1 MIGILI
7 PAHNEEDLLDECL
20 SAAMRASRHG
30 LLAGERVEVLVV
42 LDSCTDRSAQIVSG
56 YPVLSLHI
64 DARNVGQARAA
75 GAQLLLERG
84 ARWISCSD
92 ADSRVADDWLVAQL
106 GLGADAVCGTV
117 TVEHWHESF
126 DAAAQIRYHRHYRAC
141 DGHRHIHG
149 ANLGISADAYRWAG
163 GFKPLACDEDVQ
175 LVRELE
181 LDGANIAWSHRP
193 QVLTSARFDSRAR
206 GGFGDY
212 LRNLAQIEQ
221 KKRIRLI
228 CDATNLAS

>member
-20 SAAMRASRHG
+20 SAALRASKHG
-30 LLAGERVEVLVV
+30 LLAGERVDVLVV
-42 LDSCTDRSAQIVSG
+42 LDSCTDRSEQIVSK
-56 YPVLSLHI
+56 YPVLSLNI
-64 DARNVGQARAA
+64 KARNVGQARAT
-75 GAQLLLERG
+75 GARMLLERG

-117 TVEHWHESF
+117 TVERWHESF
-126 DAAAQIRYHRHYRAC
+126 DKAAQIRYHSHYRAG

-149 ANLGISADAYRWAG
+149 ANLGISADAYRLAG
-163 GFKPLACDEDVQ
+163 GFEPLACDEDVQ
-175 LVRELE
+175 LVRQLE
-181 LDGANIAWSHRP
+181 LTGANIAWSHRP
-193 QVLTSARFDSRAR
+193 LVHTSARLDSRAQ

-212 LRNLAQIEQ
+212 LRNLVQIG
-221 KKRIRLI
+221 
-228 CDATNLAS
+228 

>member
-7 PAHNEEDLLDECL
+7 PAHNEEALLDESL
-20 SAAMRASRHG
+20 SAALRASKHG
-30 LLAGERVEVLVV
+30 LLAGEPVEVLVV
-42 LDSCTDRSAQIVSG
+42 LDSCTDRSAHIVSQ

-75 GAQLLLERG
+75 GAHMLLERG
-84 ARWISCSD
+84 ARWISCTD

-117 TVEHWHESF
+117 TVERWDESF
-126 DAAAQIRYHRHYRAC
+126 DEAAQIRYHRHYRAC

-181 LDGANIAWSHRP
+181 LSGANIAWSHRP
-193 QVLTSARFDSRAR
+193 QVRTSARLDSRAR

-212 LRNLAQIEQ
+212 LRHLAHLE
-221 KKRIRLI
+221 
-228 CDATNLAS
+228 

>member
-20 SAAMRASRHG
+20 SAAMRASKHG

-42 LDSCTDRSAQIVSG
+42 LDSCTDRSAQIVGG
-56 YPVLSLHI
+56 YPVLSLNI
-64 DARNVGQARAA
+64 NARNVGEARAA
-75 GAQLLLERG
+75 GARILLERG

-126 DAAAQIRYHRHYRAC
+126 DEAAQIRYHSHYRAC

-149 ANLGISADAYRWAG
+149 ANLGVSADAYRWAG
-163 GFKPLACDEDVQ
+163 GFKPLACNEDVQ
-175 LVRELE
+175 LVRQLE
-181 LDGANIAWSHRP
+181 LSGANIAWSHRP
-193 QVLTSARFDSRAR
+193 QVHTSARLDGRAR
-206 GGFGDY
+206 GGFADY
-212 LRNLAQIEQ
+212 LRKTAQLE
-221 KKRIRLI
+221 
-228 CDATNLAS
+228 

>member
-7 PAHNEEDLLDECL
+7 PAHNEEVLLDECL
-20 SAAMRASRHG
+20 SAALRASKHA
-30 LLAGERVEVLVV
+30 LLAGEPVEVLVV
-42 LDSCTDRSAQIVSG
+42 LDSCTDRSAHIVG
-56 YPVLSLHI
+56 RYPVLNLQI
-64 DARNVGQARAA
+64 EARNVGQARAA
-75 GAQLLLERG
+75 GARLLLERG
-84 ARWISCSD
+84 ARWIACSD

-126 DAAAQIRYHRHYRAC
+126 DQAAQIRYHSHYRGC

-163 GFKPLACDEDVQ
+163 GFQPLACDEDVQ

-181 LDGANIAWSHRP
+181 LSGANIAWSHRP
-193 QVLTSARFDSRAR
+193 QVHTSARLDSRAR

-212 LRNLAQIEQ
+212 LRQLAQ
-221 KKRIRLI
+221 L
-228 CDATNLAS
+228 

>member
-20 SAAMRASRHG
+20 SAALRASRHG
-30 LLAGERVEVLVV
+30 LLAGERVEILVV
-42 LDSCTDRSAQIVSG
+42 LDSCTDRSEQIVSK
-56 YPVLSLHI
+56 YPVLSLNI
-64 DARNVGQARAA
+64 KARNVGQARAT
-75 GAQLLLERG
+75 GARMLLERG

-117 TVEHWHESF
+117 TVERWHESL
-126 DAAAQIRYHRHYRAC
+126 DEAAQIRYHSHYRTG

-149 ANLGISADAYRWAG
+149 ANLGISADAYRLAG
-163 GFKPLACDEDVQ
+163 GFEPLACDEDVQ
-175 LVRELE
+175 LVRQLE
-181 LDGANIAWSHRP
+181 LTGANIAWSHRP
-193 QVLTSARFDSRAR
+193 LVHTSARLDSRAR

-212 LRNLAQIEQ
+212 LRNLVQIG
-221 KKRIRLI
+221 
-228 CDATNLAS
+228 

>member
-20 SAAMRASRHG
+20 NAALRASKHG
-30 LLAGERVEVLVV
+30 LLAGEPVEVLVV

-56 YPVLSLHI
+56 YPVLSLSI

-75 GAQLLLERG
+75 GARLLLERG

-126 DAAAQIRYHRHYRAC
+126 DQAAQIRYHRHYQAR

-163 GFKPLACDEDVQ
+163 GFKPLVCDEDVQ

-181 LDGANIAWSHRP
+181 LSGANIAWSHRP
-193 QVLTSARFDSRAR
+193 QVHTSARLDARAR

-212 LRNLAQIEQ
+212 LRQLAQME
-221 KKRIRLI
+221 
-228 CDATNLAS
+228 